1 MMQIQSAINRRI
13 IRGFHPFLFSS
24 SSSSSSSRGTK
35 IIDQQVS
42 ICRRRRQL
50 STSSGGKGDKEDG
63 SMHVLKAGV
72 PMFLFCGLGVW
83 VVSSGIEGK
92 NKERDAFQGR
102 ISKYVYSD
110 ALCIV

>member
-1 MMQIQSAINRRI
+1 MNSPINRRI

-24 SSSSSSSRGTK
+24 SSKGAQTS
-35 IIDQQVS
+35 DQQVI

-63 SMHVLKAGV
+63 SMHLLKAGV

-92 NKERDAFQGR
+92 NRERDAFQGR

-110 ALCIV
+110 AVFIV